1 MGSFGTE
8 NFRSLIFFIF
18 WLFTEFSRLRD
29 RGVVRHLAS
38 ERHARRSICR
48 SSATRLLQQ
57 ARRTASHAGRPCAG
71 FGNLVEA
78 PALRIVDLARPLG
91 YHDGFRRLASVRL
104 IGPQGSGEARLA
116 VQHFTQR
123 VGTSTTHHVVLPN
136 PRRRLQGRAL
146 TRLTMSRRFGRTKR
160 EEVDA
165 MQVKETV
172 AYVLNHEFQISVP
185 ASDLDAKADARL
197 VDLKDKVRLNGFRPG
212 KVPVSHLKKVYGRS
226 VMAETVEQTI
236 RDTNSQIFSERG
248 FRLATE
254 PKVTMPT
261 EEKAV
266 EDILTGKSDLTYT
279 VAIEVV
285 PAIQL
290 ADFKSFSVEKP
301 VADVTDADVDEAIKR
316 IADQNRGYT
325 AKAEGAKAETG
336 DRVTISFKGTI
347 DGTPFDGGTGENI
360 QVVIGAGQ
368 FIPGFEEQLVGI
380 AAGETR
386 NLKVSFPK
394 NYMSE
399 KLAGQP
405 AEFETTATAIEAPQ
419 GVEINDEFAKTLG
432 LESLDKLKQAARER
446 LTAEYAGATRQ
457 RVKRTLLDRLDEAH
471 QFEAPPT
478 LIDEEFNLMWNSI
491 KAEME
496 SGGKTFAD
504 ENTTEEASQE
514 EYRKIADRRV
524 RLGLVLSEIG
534 EKNKIT
540 VTDDEVSRAVIERAR
555 QMPGREKEVWDYY
568 RSNANALAQLRA
580 PIYEDKVVDFILE
593 LANVTEKKVT
603 REDLFKDD
611 EAEKS
616 AA

>member
-1 MGSFGTE
+1 
-8 NFRSLIFFIF
+8 
-18 WLFTEFSRLRD
+18 
-29 RGVVRHLAS
+29 
-38 ERHARRSICR
+38 
-48 SSATRLLQQ
+48 
-57 ARRTASHAGRPCAG
+57 
-71 FGNLVEA
+71 
-78 PALRIVDLARPLG
+78 
-91 YHDGFRRLASVRL
+91 
-104 IGPQGSGEARLA
+104 
-116 VQHFTQR
+116 
-123 VGTSTTHHVVLPN
+123 
-136 PRRRLQGRAL
+136 
-146 TRLTMSRRFGRTKR
+146 
-160 EEVDA
+160 
-165 MQVKETV
+165 MQVTETV
-172 AYVLNHEFQISVP
+172 ADGLKHEFQISVP
-185 ASDLDAKADARL
+185 ASDLDAKADAKL

-236 RDTNSQIFSERG
+236 RDTNSQIFTERG

-254 PKVTMPT
+254 PKITMPT

-279 VAIEVV
+279 VSIEVV

-290 ADFKSFSVEKP
+290 ADFKSFTVEKP
-301 VADVTDADVDEAIKR
+301 VADVTDADIGDAIKR
-316 IADQNRGYT
+316 IADQNRAYA

-347 DGTPFDGGTGENI
+347 NGTPFDGGAGEDI
-360 QVVIGAGQ
+360 QVTIGSNS
-368 FIPGFEEQLVGI
+368 FIPGFEEQLIGI

-394 NYMSE
+394 NYASDT
-399 KLAGQP
+399 LAGQA
-405 AEFETTATAIEAPQ
+405 AEFETSATLIEAPQ
-419 GVEINDEFAKTLG
+419 ETTVDDEFAKTLG
-432 LESLDKLKQAARER
+432 LESLDKLKEAARER
-446 LTAEYAGATRQ
+446 LSAEFAGATRQ
-457 RVKRTLLDRLDEAH
+457 RVKRLLLDRLDEAH
-471 QFEAPPT
+471 RFEAPPS
-478 LIDEEFNLMWNSI
+478 LVEEEFKLMWDSI

-496 SGGKTFAD
+496 SNGKTFAD
-504 ENTTEEASQE
+504 EDTTEEAAQE

-568 RSNANALAQLRA
+568 RNNANALAQLRA

-603 REDLFKDD
+603 REELYRDD
-611 EAEKS
+611 DAEKS

>member
-1 MGSFGTE
+1 MS
-8 NFRSLIFFIF
+8 
-18 WLFTEFSRLRD
+18 
-29 RGVVRHLAS
+29 
-38 ERHARRSICR
+38 
-48 SSATRLLQQ
+48 
-57 ARRTASHAGRPCAG
+57 
-71 FGNLVEA
+71 
-78 PALRIVDLARPLG
+78 
-91 YHDGFRRLASVRL
+91 RRLAL
-104 IGPQGSGEARLA
+104 GPSG
-116 VQHFTQR
+116 
-123 VGTSTTHHVVLPN
+123 
-136 PRRRLQGRAL
+136 
-146 TRLTMSRRFGRTKR
+146 KKI
-160 EEVDA
+160 DA
-165 MQVKETV
+165 MQVTETLV
-172 AYVLNHEFQISVP
+172 EGLKHEFQISVP
-185 ASDLDAKADARL
+185 ASDLDAKADVRL
-197 VDLKDKVRLNGFRPG
+197 VELKDKVRLNGFRPG

-226 VMAETVEQTI
+226 VMAETIDQTI
-236 RDTNSQIFSERG
+236 RDTNSQIFTERG

-279 VAIEVV
+279 VSIEVV
-285 PAIQL
+285 PAIKL
-290 ADFKSFSVEKP
+290 ADFKSFTVEKP
-301 VADVTDADVDEAIKR
+301 VVEVTDADVDEAIKR
-316 IADQNRGYT
+316 IADQNRAFA
-325 AKAEGAKAETG
+325 AKGEGAKAETR

-360 QVVIGAGQ
+360 QVTIGTGQ
-368 FIPGFEEQLVGI
+368 FIPGFEEQLIGV
-380 AAGETR
+380 ASGETR

-394 NYMSE
+394 NYASE

-405 AEFETTATAIEAPQ
+405 AEFETTATLIEAPQ
-419 GVEINDEFAKTLG
+419 DTKIDDEFAKTLG
-432 LESLDKLKQAARER
+432 LESLDKLKEAARER
-446 LTAEYAGATRQ
+446 LVAEFAGATRQ
-457 RVKRTLLDRLDEAH
+457 RVKRMLLDRLDESH
-471 QFEAPPT
+471 RFEAPPS
-478 LIDEEFNLMWNSI
+478 LVEEEFNLMWNSI

-504 ENTTEEASQE
+504 EDTTEEAAKE
-514 EYRKIADRRV
+514 EYHKIADRRV

-568 RSNANALAQLRA
+568 RNNNNALAQLRA

-603 REDLFKDD
+603 REDLYKDD